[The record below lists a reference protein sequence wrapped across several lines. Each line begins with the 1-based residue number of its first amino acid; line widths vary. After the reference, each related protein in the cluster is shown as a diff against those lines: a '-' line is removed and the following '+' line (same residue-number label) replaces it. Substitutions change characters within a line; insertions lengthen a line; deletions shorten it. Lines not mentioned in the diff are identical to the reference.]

1 MHRAERLFA
10 LRQLRARRGE
20 AVGRLKRVIDP
31 DAGALLDAVAEEGAH
46 VLEHRRLDDEHDAVE
61 AGAQCVIDRVL
72 HEDLAVGAETLDLLD
87 AAIARAE
94 PGRHHYQSHIHVCN
108 LILS

>member
-20 AVGRLKRVIDP
+20 AVGRLECVVDP
-31 DAGALLDAVAEEGAH
+31 DAGALLDAVAEERAH
-46 VLEHRRLDDEHDAVE
+46 ILQHRRLDDEHDAVK
-61 AGAQCVIDRVL
+61 AGAQRVIDRVL

-94 PGRHHYQSHIHVCN
+94 AGRHYYQGHIHMR
-108 LILS
+108 